1 MHVTSTTFLQI
12 LVPLLR
18 VVYRDCFSAT
28 FAIYRS
34 SCRLSSVTATSTPLR
49 IVLVDSSIRRDRA
62 FFFFFFIIFPFFHSG
77 CDAQTATGRSYLTSS
92 SSPIYNFLSVPPP
105 PQCFP
110 LLPLIFKGSADDSV
124 QFISTVK
131 RLSKIRI
138 FVSLV
143 YHLTINLATIV
154 KKKKRKRKRKRKE
167 RDDRS
172 CGLRLGR
179 CVNCFENDG
188 IATWKRSGCISM
200 QPISTRGIRI
210 PRGWFILSR

>member
-1 MHVTSTTFLQI
+1 MPPIIRHSHFN
-12 LVPLLR
+12 
-18 VVYRDCFSAT
+18 AT
-28 FAIYRS
+28 PHCSRRFFNS
-34 SCRLSSVTATSTPLR
+34 SRPRL
-49 IVLVDSSIRRDRA
+49 
-62 FFFFFFIIFPFFHSG
+62 FFFFFYYFPFFPFRLRRANSNG
-77 CDAQTATGRSYLTSS
+77 TQLPNVFFIANLQFPFC
-92 SSPIYNFLSVPPP
+92 PPP

-138 FVSLV
+138 FVSPV

-154 KKKKRKRKRKRKE
+154 KKKRKRKRKRKE